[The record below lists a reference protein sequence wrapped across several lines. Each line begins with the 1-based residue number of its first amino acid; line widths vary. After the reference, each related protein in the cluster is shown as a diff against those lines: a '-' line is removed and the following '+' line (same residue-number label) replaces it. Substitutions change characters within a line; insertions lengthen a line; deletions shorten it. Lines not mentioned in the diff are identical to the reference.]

1 MMKYDLL
8 VRYMDA
14 GQVREERLREVV
26 EPAQAVRAFA
36 LNNDLAASDW
46 LACEV
51 YAPTGELVGKL
62 AYNGRKI

>member
-1 MMKYDLL
+1 MKYDLRI
-8 VRYMDA
+8 RYIDA
-14 GQVREERLREVV
+14 GCAREELLHEVA
-26 EPAQAVRAFA
+26 EPEKAVRAFA
-36 LNNDLAASDW
+36 LNNNLAASDW

>member
-1 MMKYDLL
+1 MKYDLL

-14 GQVREERLREVV
+14 GRTCEERLHEVA
-26 EPAQAVRAFA
+26 EPEKAVRIFA

-51 YAPTGELVGKL
+51 YAPTGELIGKL

>member
-14 GQVREERLREVV
+14 GRACEERLHEVA
-26 EPAQAVRAFA
+26 EPSQAVRAFA

-46 LACEV
+46 LTCEV

>member
-1 MMKYDLL
+1 MKYDLL

-14 GQVREERLREVV
+14 GRTCEERLHEVA
-26 EPAQAVRAFA
+26 EPSQAARVFA

-51 YAPTGELVGKL
+51 
-62 AYNGRKI
+62 

>member
-36 LNNDLAASDW
+36 LNSDLAASDW

-51 YAPTGELVGKL
+51 HAPTGELVEKL

>member
-14 GQVREERLREVV
+14 GRVCEERLHGVA
-26 EPAQAVRAFA
+26 EPTQAVRAFA

-51 YAPTGELVGKL
+51 YAPTGELVEKL

>member
-1 MMKYDLL
+1 MKYDLL

-14 GQVREERLREVV
+14 DQAREERLHEVA
-26 EPAQAVRAFA
+26 EPPQAVRAFA

-46 LACEV
+46 LAREV
-51 YAPTGELVGKL
+51 YAPTGELVEKL

>member
-1 MMKYDLL
+1 MKYDLL

-14 GQVREERLREVV
+14 GRACEERLHEVA
-26 EPAQAVRAFA
+26 EPSQAVRAFA

-51 YAPTGELVGKL
+51 YAPTGEPVGKL
-62 AYNGRKI
+62 AYHGRQI

>member
-1 MMKYDLL
+1 MKYDLL

-14 GQVREERLREVV
+14 GRVCEERLREVA
-26 EPAQAVRAFA
+26 EPSLAARAFA
-36 LNNDLAASDW
+36 LNNDLAASNW

-51 YAPTGELVGKL
+51 YAPTGELVEKL

>member
-1 MMKYDLL
+1 MKYDLRI
-8 VRYMDA
+8 RYIDA
-14 GQVREERLREVV
+14 DCAREELLHEVA
-26 EPAQAVRAFA
+26 EPEKAVRAFA

>member
-1 MMKYDLL
+1 MKYDLL

-14 GQVREERLREVV
+14 DRACEECLPEIAG
-26 EPAQAVRAFA
+26 PSQAVRAFV

>member
-1 MMKYDLL
+1 MKYDLL
-8 VRYMDA
+8 VRYMDV
-14 GQVREERLREVV
+14 GRVCEECLHEVA
-26 EPAQAVRAFA
+26 EPSQAARVFA

>member
-1 MMKYDLL
+1 MKYDLL
-8 VRYMDA
+8 IRYMDA
-14 GQVREERLREVV
+14 GRACEERLHGVA
-26 EPAQAVRAFA
+26 EPSQAVRAFA

-51 YAPTGELVGKL
+51 YAPTGDLVGKL

>member
-1 MMKYDLL
+1 MKYDLL

-14 GQVREERLREVV
+14 GRVCEERLHGVAEST
-26 EPAQAVRAFA
+26 QAARAFA

-51 YAPTGELVGKL
+51 YAPTGELVEKL

>member
-1 MMKYDLL
+1 
-8 VRYMDA
+8 MDA
-14 GQVREERLREVV
+14 GRVCEERLHGVA
-26 EPAQAVRAFA
+26 EPTQAARAFA

-51 YAPTGELVGKL
+51 DAPTGELVEKL

>member
-1 MMKYDLL
+1 MKYDLRI
-8 VRYMDA
+8 RYIDA
-14 GQVREERLREVV
+14 GCTREELLHEVA
-26 EPAQAVRAFA
+26 EPAQAARAFA

-51 YAPTGELVGKL
+51 YAPTGELVEKL

>member
-1 MMKYDLL
+1 MKYDLL

-14 GQVREERLREVV
+14 GRVCEERLHGVA
-26 EPAQAVRAFA
+26 EPSQAARVFA

-51 YAPTGELVGKL
+51 YAPTGELVEKL

>member
-1 MMKYDLL
+1 MKYDLL

-14 GQVREERLREVV
+14 GRVCEERLHGVA
-26 EPAQAVRAFA
+26 EPAQAARAFA

-51 YAPTGELVGKL
+51 YAPTGELVEKL

>member
-1 MMKYDLL
+1 MKYDLL

-14 GQVREERLREVV
+14 GRVCEERLHGVA
-26 EPAQAVRAFA
+26 EPTQAVRAFA

-51 YAPTGELVGKL
+51 YAPTGELVEKL

>member
-1 MMKYDLL
+1 MKYDLL

-14 GQVREERLREVV
+14 GCACEESLPEVA
-26 EPAQAVRAFA
+26 EPSQAVRAFA

>member
-1 MMKYDLL
+1 MKYDLL

-14 GQVREERLREVV
+14 GRACEEHLPEVA
-26 EPAQAVRAFA
+26 EPSQAVRAFV

>member
-1 MMKYDLL
+1 MKYDLL

-14 GQVREERLREVV
+14 GRACEESLPKVA
-26 EPAQAVRAFA
+26 EPSQAVRAFA